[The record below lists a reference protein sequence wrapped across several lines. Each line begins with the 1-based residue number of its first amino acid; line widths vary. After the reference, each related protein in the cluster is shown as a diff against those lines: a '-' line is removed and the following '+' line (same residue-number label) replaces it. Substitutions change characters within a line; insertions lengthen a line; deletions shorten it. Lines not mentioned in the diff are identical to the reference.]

1 MEATYSGHKGIK
13 MDSSND
19 ILCIKGVGEKSAQ
32 LFHKLGIYTTE
43 DLIQNYPR
51 DYISY
56 PEPKKL
62 SAAKPMEMIAVYLR
76 ICGSFSFKKVRN
88 LVIGSGTAT
97 DGEQTVRLTFFNTP
111 YLKQILTE
119 GSSHLFYGKLQL
131 EKNHL
136 VLEQPVIYDR
146 EAYEQM
152 RAQLQPVYGL
162 TKGLTNTLF
171 RKSIRQVL
179 AAYSCEE
186 YIPRELLDEY
196 RLVSHEKA
204 LRYIHFPQ
212 NTDELQE
219 GRRRL
224 VFEELFLFLLML
236 RRMKDVKEEDSTYPM
251 LETAVTHRFMEM
263 LPFPLTNAQKRVYQE
278 VIQDLTGGKCMNRLI
293 QGDVGSGKTILA
305 FLALLTCVDNGYQ
318 GALMAP
324 TELLATQHFEQLCE
338 WTKVYGL
345 PFKPLLLTG
354 SVGAAAKKEAYRRIE
369 DGEVNVIIGTHALI
383 QDKVRFN
390 RLALVITDE
399 QHRFGV
405 RQRETFSLKGGKP
418 HVLVMSATPIPRTL
432 AIILYGDLHVSL
444 VDELPAQ
451 RLPIKNCVV
460 GTSYRPKAYEFMQKE
475 ISKGRQVYVICPMVE
490 DNEAVGSVENVTDYT
505 AKLRSTFPKKLRI
518 EMLHGKMKP
527 QQKQTIMEQFAAG
540 NIDILVSTT
549 VIEVGINVPNATVM
563 MIENAE
569 RFGLAQLHQLRG
581 RIGRGSEQ
589 SYCIFMDH
597 SEEAKKSGRLKI
609 INESNDGFYI
619 AEQDLKL
626 RGPGDLFGIR
636 QSGLME
642 FKLADIYQD
651 AKLLTQIAHSVDELL
666 ARDESLTQPQHR
678 LLKQFLEQNTLKFVD
693 FRSI

>member
-1 MEATYSGHKGIK
+1 

-19 ILCIKGVGEKSAQ
+19 ILCIKGIGEKSAR

-43 DLIQNYPR
+43 DLIQDYPR
-51 DYISY
+51 DYVSY
-56 PEPKKL
+56 PEPQKL
-62 SAAKPMEMIAVYLR
+62 SDSRPSEMIAVYLQ
-76 ICGSFSFKKVRN
+76 ICGSFSFRKVRN
-88 LVIGSGTAT
+88 LIVGSGRAT
-97 DGEQTVRLTFFNTP
+97 DGEQTVSLTFFNTP
-111 YLKQILTE
+111 YLKSVLLP
-119 GSSHLFYGKLQL
+119 GRSFLFYGKLQKERNRL
-131 EKNHL
+131 FM
-136 VLEQPVIYDR
+136 EQPVIYER
-146 EAYEQM
+146 EAYEKLRM
-152 RAQLQPVYGL
+152 QLQPVYGL

-179 AAYSCEE
+179 ERYCCEE
-186 YIPRELLDEY
+186 FVPEELLREY
-196 RLVSHEKA
+196 ELVSHKEA
-204 LRYIHFPQ
+204 LNYIHFPE
-212 NTDELQE
+212 DIGELQE
-219 GRRRL
+219 GRKRL
-224 VFEELFLFLLML
+224 VFEELFLFLLMV
-236 RRMKDVKEEDSTYPM
+236 RRMKDTVEEDSSYPM
-251 LETAVTHRFMEM
+251 METSWTSRLMEM
-263 LPFPLTNAQKRVYQE
+263 LPFPLTNAQKRVHRE
-278 VIQDLTGGKCMNRLI
+278 VMQDLTGGKCMNRLI

-324 TELLATQHFEQLCE
+324 TELLATQHFEQLRE
-338 WTKVYGL
+338 LTKDYGL

-354 SVGAAAKKEAYRRIE
+354 SVGAAAKKEAYRQIE
-369 DGEVNVIIGTHALI
+369 SGEVNLVIGTHALI
-383 QDKVRFN
+383 QDKVCFN
-390 RLALVITDE
+390 KLALVVTDE

-432 AIILYGDLHVSL
+432 AIILYGDLHISL

-460 GTSYRPKAYEFMQKE
+460 GTSYRPKAYDFMQKE
-475 ISKGRQVYVICPMVE
+475 IRKGRQIYVICPMVE
-490 DNEAVGSVENVTDYT
+490 ENEAVSDVENVTDYT
-505 AKLRSTFPKKLRI
+505 MKLRSTLPSEIRI

-589 SYCIFMDH
+589 SYCIFMNH
-597 SEEAKKSGRLKI
+597 SEEAQNSGRLKI

-651 AKLLTQIAHSVDELL
+651 AKLLTQIAHSVDDLL
-666 ARDESLTQPQHR
+666 DSDADLIQPGHL
-678 LLKQFLEQNTLKFVD
+678 LLKQYLDENTRKFVD